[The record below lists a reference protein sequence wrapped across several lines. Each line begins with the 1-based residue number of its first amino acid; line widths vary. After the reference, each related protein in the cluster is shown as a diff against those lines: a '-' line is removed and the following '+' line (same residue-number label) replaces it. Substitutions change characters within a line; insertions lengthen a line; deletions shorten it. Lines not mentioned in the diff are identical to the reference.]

1 VFPAHENRPPGE
13 DHPRKGE
20 DGLQRAKH
28 WLESSTRVKQAWT
41 ASEVPCGRFCHFEWP
56 CATGPAKPF
65 SFDLGGNFRGGALE
79 NKSFL
84 AEIKKYKAEQDL
96 PEEYRKFAA
105 KCYVALGHDPVL
117 CDNFLWISWA
127 PFQAQ
132 RWDEHATTDSVCEA
146 LKHKDNRKRLFDV
159 DTAEE
164 AALKLDKALAAD
176 VARRIW
182 LITLCDQQEQL
193 VLMPDHYYTIKGI
206 IDREQGQRR

>member
-1 VFPAHENRPPGE
+1 MAGE
-13 DHPRKGE
+13 EPHKIGDS
-20 DGLQRAKH
+20 GLQRAKH
-28 WLESSTRVKQAWT
+28 WLDSSTRVKDIYTQT
-41 ASEVPCGRFCHFEWP
+41 DVPFGELLHFPWP
-56 CATGPAKPF
+56 HGSREPF
-65 SFDLGGNFRGGALE
+65 SFDLGGVFRGEQLDHQTFVAEVKKVKYEGNLPTHFR
-79 NKSFL
+79 SFL
-84 AEIKKYKAEQDL
+84 
-96 PEEYRKFAA
+96 A
-105 KCYVALGHDPVL
+105 KCYVALGYRRKA